1 MVTTTDTPDG
11 ERLAR
16 VETRLEN
23 LETLVGDLR
32 NDLREF
38 RAETHENLRES
49 RVETQEDLRAFRAET
64 QEDLRE
70 FRAETQE
77 NLREFRVETQEN
89 LREFRV
95 ETRENL
101 RDIRNRMDK
110 QFLWILGVM
119 FTMWISLFVLIAT
132 LMIAIINKLS

>member
-11 ERLAR
+11 ERIAR

-23 LETLVGDLR
+23 LEQQIVEIRQDIRELR
-32 NDLREF
+32 
-38 RAETHENLRES
+38 
-49 RVETQEDLRAFRAET
+49 QEMLQIAQSILDEM
-64 QEDLRE
+64 
-70 FRAETQE
+70 
-77 NLREFRVETQEN
+77 
-89 LREFRV
+89 
-95 ETRENL
+95 

-132 LMIAIINKLS
+132 FMIAVINKLS

>member
-49 RVETQEDLRAFRAET
+49 RVET